1 MASPDGKRR
10 LPLAPR
16 VEVKEPEDEDR
27 PPWHWS
33 AIGAVGS
40 FVLWLPLAIVVN
52 AGLGAR
58 GGAIGATLNAAAF
71 AIACFGAGLVV
82 GRFGGK
88 AGRKEAAIGGAS
100 VAAIAWALAAKQSMP
115 LSLGAIV
122 TWLLL
127 LVAIGALGGG
137 AAWLGGALGVRRRS
151 AKSL

>member
-33 AIGAVGS
+33 AIGAIGS
-40 FVLWLPLAIVVN
+40 FVLWLPLAILVN
-52 AGLGAR
+52 AVIGAR
-58 GGAIGATLNAAAF
+58 AGAIGATLNAAAF
-71 AIACFGAGLVV
+71 AIACSGAGLIV

-88 AGRKEAAIGGAS
+88 AGRREAAIGGAG
-100 VAAIAWALAAKQSMP
+100 AGAIAWALAATQSMAMA
-115 LSLGAIV
+115 LGAIV

-127 LVAIGALGGG
+127 LAAIGAIGAG
-137 AAWLGGALGVRRRS
+137 AAWLGGALGVKLRVR
-151 AKSL
+151 

>member
-52 AGLGAR
+52 AVIGAR
-58 GGAIGATLNAAAF
+58 TGTIGAALNAAAF
-71 AIACFGAGLVV
+71 ALACFGAGLIV

-88 AGRKEAAIGGAS
+88 AGAKEAMIGGAS
-100 VAAIAWALAAKQSMP
+100 AAAIAWLLAATR
-115 LSLGAIV
+115 SLVMDVRVIV

-127 LVAIGALGGG
+127 LLAIAVLGAGAARIGGAIG
-137 AAWLGGALGVRRRS
+137 VKRR
-151 AKSL
+151 